1 MNKFVYYTEDNFFYE
16 IKIEHL
22 YKFLEEGSIE
32 GNFFK
37 RGFNVATHNKWQK
50 IGDDHENVV
59 TILSKN
65 ELDMLANRIPITQEG
80 IQNIIRKLCSIEN
93 EQLLKRLQ
101 TIELYALKIQQ
112 HLSDEDISNLY
123 NEMDLNNI
131 LVDRNC
137 KVSDNYRNF
146 AYNLFI
152 DEEEKPANL
161 EEFGKVYVANSQQH
175 YVFSDGRFIEVYNVD
190 HE

>member
-22 YKFLEEGSIE
+22 YKFLEEGIIE
-32 GNFFK
+32 DNMGK
-37 RGFNVATHNKWQK
+37 GVNVATHNNWQK
-50 IGDDHENVV
+50 INDKHENVV
-59 TILSKN
+59 TMLSK
-65 ELDMLANRIPITQEG
+65 EEFDMLAQRVSITKEG

-137 KVSDNYRNF
+137 KVSDNYSNF

-161 EEFGKVYVANSQQH
+161 EEFGKAYVANSQQH